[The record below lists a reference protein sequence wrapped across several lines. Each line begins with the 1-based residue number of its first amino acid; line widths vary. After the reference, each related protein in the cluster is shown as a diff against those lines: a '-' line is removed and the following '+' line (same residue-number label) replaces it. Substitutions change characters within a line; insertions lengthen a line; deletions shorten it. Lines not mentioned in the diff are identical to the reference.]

1 MRRKVVVSVILW
13 MYYYTSSW
21 LFVSGTSCGPS
32 SNTMATKAQLIA
44 EIAVYYVHQET
55 TCGYE
60 LNDLDGTFLYVCNF
74 IFEMINNNDNNSE
87 CSDGF

>member
-21 LFVSGTSCGPS
+21 LFVSGTCGPS

-60 LNDLDGTFLYVCNF
+60 LNDLDGTFLYLCNF
-74 IFEMINNNDNNSE
+74 IRNDKQQ
-87 CSDGF
+87 